1 MSSQIGEALT
11 GRAKEF
17 NIVVEDVAL
26 TDIAF
31 GPEFTAAIEAKQVGT
46 NFERDFFFVFFLS
59 CLFFLHKL
67 QLNKKLKDL
76 DSL

>member
-46 NFERDFFFVFFLS
+46 NFERDFFFVFF
-59 CLFFLHKL
+59 CLLRFNRDCEPQNTF
-67 QLNKKLKDL
+67 
-76 DSL
+76 